1 MITIRNATA
10 ADVPAI
16 LDIYNEEVATGT
28 ATFDLEPQTLEA
40 RMEWFSH
47 YGERY
52 PLIVAELDGQV
63 AGYCNLSQFR
73 TKPAYDATVELS
85 IYLDGKY
92 HNQGIGTQL
101 MNEIIKRGKALGFHT
116 IVACITVGNDGS
128 VRFHKRFGFQL
139 VATFKEVGYKFNRW
153 LDVYFFQL
161 MLNENPEE
169 YAMPTAVATAD
180 KDRLLGN
187 LDFQGCRIGN

>member
-1 MITIRNATA
+1 MISIRDAAAT
-10 ADVPAI
+10 DVPAI
-16 LDIYNEEVATGT
+16 LDIYNEAVATST

-63 AGYCNLSQFR
+63 AGYCSLSQFR
-73 TKPAYDATVELS
+73 TKPAYNATVELS
-85 IYLDGKY
+85 IYLGEKY
-92 HNQGIGTQL
+92 HGQGIGTQL
-101 MNEIIKRGKALGFHT
+101 MNEIIKRSKAMGFHT

-128 VRFHKRFGFQL
+128 VRFHERFGFEL

-161 MLNENPEE
+161 MLDENPGE
-169 YAMPTAVATAD
+169 
-180 KDRLLGN
+180 
-187 LDFQGCRIGN
+187 